1 MRPREG
7 LLFYVFLL
15 VFFLSLAALS
25 VFLLSGERK
34 RGALLVEYESEKLA
48 TALLDNLRENRS
60 LDLPELRGRV
70 LGFGVYTAGGEAL
83 QRFGTAPELLED
95 PQSPGVRPQ
104 RSSLVLVRFLGLP
117 PGMMGRM
124 WGGPHRRGEGP
135 GQGPGRG
142 SPQMMGPLAP
152 LPAGAPRVLFLELA
166 AGRYLA
172 RQRVFRLAQA
182 VVPLALA
189 ALGALVAAQYRRNS
203 EYRRRLSAQ
212 TELARLGEI
221 SRTLSHEIKNPL
233 SAIRLQTGLLKKT
246 LPEERHGDL
255 RIIEEEIQR
264 LALLTER
271 VGDFLRDPRGAPQE
285 LDLDLFLRELALR
298 YDGRL
303 RYRLEGWAGAGAG
316 GPAAAALRDGEPDQ
330 QRAGK
335 RGGGGGGELRRAS
348 ATGPRSAYWTAARA
362 SRRRSAP
369 RCSIPSSPAR
379 PRARASGW
387 PWPAASWRPPGGSW
401 SWRTGPAA
409 ARWPGSCCPGR
420 PSEGPGRRRREEHP
434 RIRGALPAPGRPGD
448 GGRGER
454 PVGAAPAVRAGL
466 RRGDRGPAH
475 AGTGRPGPAGLA
487 EGAGAARAGDHD
499 LRLRRD
505 PRRGGGH
512 EAGRPGLRGQAL
524 RPGGAGGAPQARP
537 GKPPPGGGG
546 GAGRRSGRPGGA
558 GGLSRDARDPRHGG
572 EGGRHPFHRAD
583 HRRERHRQ
591 GGDRAV

>member
-70 LGFGVYTAGGEAL
+70 LGFGVYTAGGEVL

-95 PQSPGVRPQ
+95 PQSPGVRPR

-117 PGMMGRM
+117 LGMMRRM

-142 SPQMMGPLAP
+142 APQMMGPLAQ
-152 LPAGAPRVLFLELA
+152 LPAGAARVLFLELA

-303 RYRLEGWAGAGAG
+303 RYRLQDGPVRVRVDPQRLRSVMENLISNALESGAGEVEVSCVAQRHRAEVSVLDRGAG
-316 GPAAAALRDGEPDQ
+316 IPPEIRSKVFDPFFTSKTKGSGIGLAVARRFVEAA
-330 QRAGK
+330 
-335 RGGGGGGELRRAS
+335 GGEL
-348 ATGPRSAYWTAARA
+348 
-362 SRRRSAP
+362 
-369 RCSIPSSPAR
+369 
-379 PRARASGW
+379 
-387 PWPAASWRPPGGSW
+387 
-401 SWRTGPAA
+401 
-409 ARWPGSCCPGR
+409 
-420 PSEGPGRRRREEHP
+420 ELE
-434 RIRGALPAPGRPGD
+434 D
-448 GGRGER
+448 
-454 PVGAAPAVRAGL
+454 
-466 RRGDRGPAH
+466 
-475 AGTGRPGPAGLA
+475 
-487 EGAGAARAGDHD
+487 
-499 LRLRRD
+499 
-505 PRRGGGH
+505 
-512 EAGRPGLRGQAL
+512 
-524 RPGGAGGAPQARP
+524 RPGGGTVARV
-537 GKPPPGGGG
+537 
-546 GAGRRSGRPGGA
+546 
-558 GGLSRDARDPRHGG
+558 LLPR
-572 EGGRHPFHRAD
+572 EAS
-583 HRRERHRQ
+583 
-591 GGDRAV
+591 

>member
-70 LGFGVYTAGGEAL
+70 LGFGVYTAGGVAL

-95 PQSPGVRPQ
+95 PQSPGVRQQ

-142 SPQMMGPLAP
+142 SPQMMGPLAQ

-303 RYRLEGWAGAGAG
+303 RYRPEADGPVRVRVDPQRLRSVMENLISNALESGAGEVEVSCGAERHRAEISVLDRGAG
-316 GPAAAALRDGEPDQ
+316 IPPEIRSKVFDPFFTSKTKGSGIGLAVARRFVEAA
-330 QRAGK
+330 
-335 RGGGGGGELRRAS
+335 GGEL
-348 ATGPRSAYWTAARA
+348 
-362 SRRRSAP
+362 
-369 RCSIPSSPAR
+369 
-379 PRARASGW
+379 
-387 PWPAASWRPPGGSW
+387 
-401 SWRTGPAA
+401 
-409 ARWPGSCCPGR
+409 
-420 PSEGPGRRRREEHP
+420 ELE
-434 RIRGALPAPGRPGD
+434 D
-448 GGRGER
+448 
-454 PVGAAPAVRAGL
+454 
-466 RRGDRGPAH
+466 
-475 AGTGRPGPAGLA
+475 
-487 EGAGAARAGDHD
+487 
-499 LRLRRD
+499 
-505 PRRGGGH
+505 
-512 EAGRPGLRGQAL
+512 
-524 RPGGAGGAPQARP
+524 RPGGGTVARV
-537 GKPPPGGGG
+537 
-546 GAGRRSGRPGGA
+546 
-558 GGLSRDARDPRHGG
+558 LLPR
-572 EGGRHPFHRAD
+572 EA
-583 HRRERHRQ
+583 E
-591 GGDRAV
+591 